1 MINKC
6 FTILQVENPQ
16 YDILVTPFSS
26 HHSSQKLKN
35 CVKRLNL
42 EPQGVYMQC
51 LACCWRVTLL
61 VSYYIYGIEL
71 VLP

>member
-1 MINKC
+1 MMNKC
-6 FTILQVENPQ
+6 FTILQVENSQ
-16 YDILVTPFSS
+16 CDILVTPFSS

-35 CVKRLNL
+35 CVKRPNL
-42 EPQGVYMQC
+42 EPQGVYAC
-51 LACCWRVTLL
+51 LACSWRVTLL